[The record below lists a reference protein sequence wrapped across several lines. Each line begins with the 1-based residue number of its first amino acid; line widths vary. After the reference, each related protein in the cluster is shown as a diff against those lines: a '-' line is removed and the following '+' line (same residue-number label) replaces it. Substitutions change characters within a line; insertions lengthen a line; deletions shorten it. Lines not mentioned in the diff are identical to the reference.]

1 MTDGNAAALA
11 PDDIVLL
18 SGVRTAIGTFGGAL
32 SETPA
37 SDLAAAVIREAVARA
52 GIEPAQVDQ
61 VILGCV
67 GQVAEDAYIA
77 RHASVKAGIPIGTP
91 AYTVNRICGSGL
103 EAIHEAARWLA
114 AGDARIVVAGGAEN
128 MSRMP
133 YYVRKGRYGYRYGD
147 GALEDGT
154 LDLVTDPFEDVPM
167 GITAENLAERYGI
180 SRGLQDEYALRS
192 QRRARRAID
201 EGRFREQILPLEV
214 RRGRETVIFDTD
226 EHPRES
232 SAEALGRLRPAFR
245 GEGSVTAGN
254 SSGINDGA
262 AAVVV
267 TTARTAA
274 DLGLRPRLRLVAR
287 AEAGVPPEIMGSG
300 PIPAVERLLERAGLS
315 VQEIDVIELNEAF
328 AAVAAACSEALGLP
342 EDRTNPN
349 GGAVALG
356 HPVGAT
362 GTILVVKLMHELER
376 TGARY
381 GVASLCI
388 GGGQGIA
395 SLVERTA

>member
-1 MTDGNAAALA
+1 MTDGNAAALGSE
-11 PDDIVLL
+11 DIVLL

-37 SDLAAAVIREAVARA
+37 SDLAAAVMREAVARA
-52 GIEPAQVDQ
+52 GVEPGEVDQ

-77 RHASVKAGIPIGTP
+77 RHAAVKAGIPIGTP
-91 AYTVNRICGSGL
+91 AYAVNRICGSGL

-114 AGDARIVVAGGAEN
+114 AGDARVVVAGGAEN
-128 MSRMP
+128 MSLMP

-147 GALEDGT
+147 GVLEDGT

-180 SRGLQDEYALRS
+180 SRELQDRYALRS
-192 QRRARRAID
+192 QQRARRAID

-214 RRGRETVIFDTD
+214 RRGRETVVFDTD

-232 SAEALGRLRPAFR
+232 SAAALGRLRPAFR

-274 DLGLRPRLRLVAR
+274 ELGRSPRLRLVAR

-300 PIPAVERLLERAGLS
+300 PIPAIERLLERAGLS
-315 VQEIDVIELNEAF
+315 LGEIDVIELNEAF

-342 EDRTNPN
+342 EERTNPN
-349 GGAVALG
+349 GGAIALG

-362 GTILVVKLMHELER
+362 GAILVVKLMHELER

-395 SLVERTA
+395 SLVERPA